1 MRVNSM
7 KTLAIASILTFSVSV
22 HAEGYFQILD
32 ESRYPEYSQDAMRA
46 VISDLKEG
54 GKNLEELY
62 AEVECTER
70 FCDITISLL
79 DTFTNRKNARGCLNY
94 CVHFGFNN
102 IEGYIV
108 KKAHIR

>member
-1 MRVNSM
+1 M
-7 KTLAIASILTFSVSV
+7 KTLAIALILIFSVSA

-32 ESRYPEYSQDAMRA
+32 ESRYPEYSQAAMRA
-46 VISDLKEG
+46 VVADLKKS
-54 GKNLEELY
+54 GKNLEKLY

-70 FCDITISLL
+70 FCDVTISLL
-79 DTFTNRKNARGCLNY
+79 ETFGSRESVRGCMNY

-102 IEGYIV
+102 VEGYIV